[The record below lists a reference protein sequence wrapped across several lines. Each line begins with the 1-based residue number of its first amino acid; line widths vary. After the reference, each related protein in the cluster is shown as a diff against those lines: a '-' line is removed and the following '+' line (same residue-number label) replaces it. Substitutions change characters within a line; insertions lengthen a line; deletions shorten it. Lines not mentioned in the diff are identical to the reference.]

1 MKKSEAYVNL
11 LAKEFGI
18 PVETA
23 EAIYKAINKFDW
35 KVFCSYMADDRDHPE
50 ERKAAREEL
59 ISVREKYDTE
69 LFDKIQAYMSDDN
82 NYSIHHMEEEVDE

>member
-1 MKKSEAYVNL
+1 MKKSEAYISL

-23 EAIYKAINKFDW
+23 DGIYKAINKFDW
-35 KVFCSYMADDRDHPE
+35 EVFCSYMADYDHPE
-50 ERKAAREEL
+50 ERKAAREKL
-59 ISVREKYDTE
+59 NSIREKYDTE
-69 LFDKIQAYMSDDN
+69 LFDKIQDYMSDDN